1 MKPGQIL
8 KTLILFLGALSLA
21 QTTLQISK
29 AEGVIGYL
37 KLLGSNFVTITLGFI
52 VAAPLAVLL
61 AKKYEKND
69 RK

>member
-29 AEGVIGYL
+29 AEGAIGYL
-37 KLLGSNFVTITLGFI
+37 KLLGGNFVTITLGFI